1 MYTTDDNNL
10 PTLHLPYVNPD
21 QRTVGMRTMFLQHA
35 VKPPE
40 QDSVGGRE
48 EGEGEEGH
56 MFEVVKSFQPRFVRK
71 TVHDWRFMFIG
82 MG

>member
-40 QDSVGGRE
+40 QDSVVGRE
-48 EGEGEEGH
+48 EGEEGH
-56 MFEVVKSFQPRFVRK
+56 MFDVVKSFQPRFVRTSLHGTMK
-71 TVHDWRFMFIG
+71 MEAKFSF
-82 MG
+82 